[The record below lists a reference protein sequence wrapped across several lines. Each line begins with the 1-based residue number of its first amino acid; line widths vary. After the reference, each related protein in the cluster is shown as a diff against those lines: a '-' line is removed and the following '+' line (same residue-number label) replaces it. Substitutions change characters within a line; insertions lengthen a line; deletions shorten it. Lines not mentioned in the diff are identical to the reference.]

1 MGTELTK
8 QDRCDWNLQKAICKR
23 HLIPLMETAQALK
36 AIRDRKL
43 WRVEHDS
50 FEAFIDSLYGRS
62 LRWANSLIVKQI
74 GPATHASAV
83 IGSETAKNSPDAT
96 ENADSA
102 PDATENAVSEPP
114 AEPPKS
120 PPKPPD
126 PFKKLD
132 DLIGKAIRATDDIG
146 EGPNHDAVFSLL
158 SQLLKEIVQW
168 KRRWA

>member
-1 MGTELTK
+1 MSTELTK

-43 WRVEHDS
+43 WRVQHDS
-50 FEAFIDSLYGRS
+50 FEEFIESLYGRS

-102 PDATENAVSEPP
+102 PDATENAVSD
-114 AEPPKS
+114 PPKT

-132 DLIGKAIRATDDIG
+132 DLIGKAIREVDEIG
-146 EGPNHDAVFSLL
+146 TGDRHDALL
-158 SQLLKEIVQW
+158 ELFGVVLDEI
-168 KRRWA
+168 KRWRAAG